1 MWNWNCIFWSLFSHF
16 LLSDCCEWGCDLA
29 LFITLFSFLSLWLFL
44 LSLSVFSPS
53 SAPLSLSLSLPSLSL
68 SLSLPLSLS
77 LYQSPSPP
85 LSPSLPLPLLHRS
98 GVIWQVARKRG
109 HWKTLTNTVIALLE
123 EAYQSNSIDLRHK
136 NLVANLEK
144 MEMFS
149 PLQGA
154 LRRTNYDGV
163 TLRVGMS
170 NRDYSL
176 HAKIGFV
183 QVGVVLLPWRSVAPP
198 VFFSRLIISSRF
210 LFILNFCI
218 LFLRLLPLPRRQ
230 VSDHVTLCRVIRGTF
245 FRAQAVSWS

>member
-1 MWNWNCIFWSLFSHF
+1 MICLVHNLILFPLPLTLPSFSLC
-16 LLSDCCEWGCDLA
+16 LLPL
-29 LFITLFSFLSLWLFL
+29 
-44 LSLSVFSPS
+44 FSPS
-53 SAPLSLSLSLPSLSL
+53 LSFSLAPLSFSL

-77 LYQSPSPP
+77 LYQSPS
-85 LSPSLPLPLLHRS
+85 LSPLPPFLSLPSSLPLPLLHRS

-218 LFLRLLPLPRRQ
+218 LFLRLLPLPRQR

-245 FRAQAVSWS
+245 FRAQAVS